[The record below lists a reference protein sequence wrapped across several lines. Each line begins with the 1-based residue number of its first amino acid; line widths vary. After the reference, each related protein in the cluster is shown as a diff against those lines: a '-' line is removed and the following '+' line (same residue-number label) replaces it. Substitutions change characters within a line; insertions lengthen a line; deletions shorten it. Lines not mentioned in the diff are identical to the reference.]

1 MGVSREDVERAA
13 ELAGLRLSA
22 SELESLTSE
31 LNVILEH
38 FEALRDVDTSGVD
51 PALRVLRRNDVL
63 RPDEVGAMLTR
74 DEALSNAP
82 DDRDG
87 CFAVPHF
94 MPSE

>member
-1 MGVSREDVERAA
+1 MAVSREDVERVAG
-13 ELAGLRLSA
+13 LAGLRLGE
-22 SELESLTSE
+22 SELETLISE
-31 LNVILEH
+31 LSGILEH
-38 FEALRDVDTSGVD
+38 FEALKDVDVSGVD
-51 PALRVLRRNDVL
+51 PAPGVLRRNDVL
-63 RPDEVGAMLTR
+63 RPDEVGRMLAR